1 VKACVC
7 ERARVFVRER
17 GRERNG
23 ERGERERE
31 RERERETD
39 SWRELERVR
48 RTEIIRRDFG
58 KKKTRTS
65 QSQQGIKTENA

>member
-1 VKACVC
+1 VC
-7 ERARVFVRER
+7 ERELECLCWRE
-17 GRERNG
+17 GERNG
-23 ERGERERE
+23 ERVERERE
-31 RERERETD
+31 RERERKTD

-48 RTEIIRRDFG
+48 RTEINRRDFG